1 VHAVFSPPG
10 GAITPVEDVTVR
22 MELSSRGVPM
32 IPVRM
37 TEIGANHWTGV
48 VQLPFAGDWSMEV
61 LVSPGENR
69 QVRFVS
75 RVPIRG

>member
-1 VHAVFSPPG
+1 
-10 GAITPVEDVTVR
+10 
-22 MELSSRGVPM
+22 MELPSRGVPM

-48 VQLPFAGDWSMEV
+48 VKLPFAGDWSMEV

-75 RVPIRG
+75 QMPIRG